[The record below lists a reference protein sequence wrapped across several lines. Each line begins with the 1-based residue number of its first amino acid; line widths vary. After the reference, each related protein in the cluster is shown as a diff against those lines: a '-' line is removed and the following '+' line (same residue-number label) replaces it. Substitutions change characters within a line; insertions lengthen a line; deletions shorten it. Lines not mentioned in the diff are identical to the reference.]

1 MANVLILYNIPLQLI
16 YFICSSLYFSIPST
30 FLVFLFLVTTYLFC
44 FFLLYS
50 QVCFFKRL
58 HIYHTVFVFVL
69 FSIISYKSIH
79 VTANGKISLF
89 FMMYI
94 YIFIHLSVDG
104 QWGYFYTFAIIN
116 NAAINTGVH
125 ITFWISIFIF
135 FSNIFSGV
143 ELLDHMAALFLVL
156 WEASIVVFLLMIV
169 TLTGVDF
176 SSD

>member
-1 MANVLILYNIPLQLI
+1 M
-16 YFICSSLYFSIPST
+16 
-30 FLVFLFLVTTYLFC
+30 
-44 FFLLYS
+44 
-50 QVCFFKRL
+50 
-58 HIYHTVFVFVL
+58 YHTVFVFVL

-135 FSNIFSGV
+135 FFPNIYSGV
-143 ELLDHMAALFLVL
+143 ELLDHMVALYLVL
-156 WEASIVVFLLMIV
+156 WEASIVFLLMIV